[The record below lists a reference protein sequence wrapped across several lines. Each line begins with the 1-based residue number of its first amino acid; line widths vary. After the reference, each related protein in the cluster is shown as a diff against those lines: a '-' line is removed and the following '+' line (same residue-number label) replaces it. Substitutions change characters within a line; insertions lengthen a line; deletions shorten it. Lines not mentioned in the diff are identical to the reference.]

1 MDIESIKTFIT
12 LADNKNFT
20 RTASQ
25 LFISQ
30 STVTNRINELEKEL
44 GNPLF
49 IRTNRSVELTTT
61 GEQFYEYADKVLHL
75 TDTYLSEINS
85 QVKYENHIRIAS
97 SDSIYEG
104 HLAPIIIKH
113 KKKNPNDSLK
123 ITIGLSSHLI
133 EQMLDNIYDVLFTY
147 IPINKQAFHCEIFR
161 QDKMILVTDYNNKN
175 FKNGIKLEELIE
187 VNYLMCNFALQ
198 NVGQF
203 IRNLFP
209 KYHQFSLEIDDCSK
223 IIPFI
228 LLGECYTFLP
238 HDMAKPYIKDKTLRQ
253 VKLIDL
259 EPPVIN
265 SYIICKKSKWDV
277 CQKIF
282 M

>member
-25 LFISQ
+25 LFIAQ
-30 STVTNRINELEKEL
+30 STVTNRISELEKEL
-44 GNPLF
+44 GHALF
-49 IRTNRSVELTTT
+49 VRTNRSVELTTA
-61 GEQFYEYADKVLHL
+61 GEQFYEYADKILNL
-75 TDTYLSEINS
+75 TDNYLSEINA
-85 QVKYENHIRIAS
+85 QIKYEHHLRIAS

-104 HLAPIIIKH
+104 HLAPIILKY
-113 KKKNPNDSLK
+113 KKKNPKDALK
-123 ITIGLSSHLI
+123 ITIGLSSHLL

-147 IPINKQAFHCEIFR
+147 IPLNKSAFHCEIFR
-161 QDKMILVTDYNNKN
+161 QDQMVLVTDYNNKK
-175 FKNGIKLEELIE
+175 FKNGIKQEQLIE
-187 VNYLMCNFALQ
+187 INYLMCNFALQ
-198 NVGQF
+198 DVGQF

-228 LLGECYTFLP
+228 LLEESYTFLP
-238 HDMAKPYIKDKTLRQ
+238 YDMAKPYIKDKTLRQ

-259 EPPVIN
+259 EPPIIN
-265 SYIICKKSKWDV
+265 SYIISKKSKWDL
-277 CQKIF
+277 CKNIF

>member
-25 LFISQ
+25 LFIAQ

-49 IRTNRSVELTTT
+49 VRTNRSVELTTA
-61 GEQFYEYADKVLHL
+61 GEQFYEYADKVINL
-75 TDTYLSEINS
+75 TDTYLTDINS
-85 QVKYENHIRIAS
+85 LVKYENNLRIAS

-104 HLAPIIIKH
+104 HLAPIILNY
-113 KKKNPNDSLK
+113 KKKNPNDALK
-123 ITIGLSSHLI
+123 ITIGLSSHLL
-133 EQMLDNIYDVLFTY
+133 EQMLDNIYDVLFAY
-147 IPINKQAFHCEIFR
+147 IPLNKGAFHCEIFR
-161 QDKMILVTDYNNKN
+161 QDQMVLVTNYNNKN
-175 FKNGIKLEELIE
+175 FKKGIKQKELQEI
-187 VNYLMCNFALQ
+187 NYLMCNFALQ
-198 NVGQF
+198 DVGQF

-223 IIPFI
+223 IIPFV
-228 LLGECYTFLP
+228 LLDECYTFLP
-238 HDMAKPYIKDKTLRQ
+238 YDMAKPYIKDKTLRQ

-265 SYIICKKSKWDV
+265 SYIICKKSKWDM
-277 CQKIF
+277 CKNIF